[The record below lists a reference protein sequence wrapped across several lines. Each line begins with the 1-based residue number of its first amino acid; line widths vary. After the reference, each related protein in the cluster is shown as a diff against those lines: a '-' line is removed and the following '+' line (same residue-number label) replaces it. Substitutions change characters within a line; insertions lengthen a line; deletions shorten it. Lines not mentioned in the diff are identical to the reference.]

1 MGWWKKDTCHSTSH
15 TPNKQGNTYKKLKYS
30 CVSRPSRSSC
40 YLLQTLYHSSSHYY
54 TSRQSISRSLA
65 FYFYQLCKWRW
76 HAIHKMEIYEDHK
89 KWTGRKSKGDTRFIT
104 RWYCVHYT
112 VRLDLKWK
120 GMRLN
125 IPTFF
130 LQTAIHPFRHSFFSR
145 NFFVVFWN
153 IHDTKWIEW
162 NGMEQRKRKMRVVK
176 HVTLQ
181 KHANSFFKAKDD
193 VMWRDGMQGCFIIC
207 HMEYISS
214 FLFPSSSYDHVHFFW
229 QSGNIVIIVAVIC
242 SEMIL

>member
-1 MGWWKKDTCHSTSH
+1 MGWWKKETCHSTSH

-40 YLLQTLYHSSSHYY
+40 YLLQTLYHSSSHY
-54 TSRQSISRSLA
+54 TSRQSISRCLA

-76 HAIHKMEIYEDHK
+76 HAM
-89 KWTGRKSKGDTRFIT
+89 R
-104 RWYCVHYT
+104 YT
-112 VRLDLKWK
+112 KWK
-120 GMRLN
+120 YTKIIKNEQGES
-125 IPTFF
+125 
-130 LQTAIHPFRHSFFSR
+130 QKVIHVLLHDDIAYIIQYVWIWSGRECGWIYQHSFYKQPFIL
-145 NFFVVFWN
+145 FVLRSSPGTFLSFFWN

-162 NGMEQRKRKMRVVK
+162 NGMEQIKRKMRVVK

-214 FLFPSSSYDHVHFFW
+214 FLFPSSSYDHVHFF
-229 QSGNIVIIVAVIC
+229 GRVVI
-242 SEMIL
+242 